1 MKVLWIWTK
10 FFFQF
15 FVLSIKARVCVIL
28 TLILLSKGTREFWA
42 CLSEPHNSYNRRLSD
57 FLHQNRENEVS
68 WSKEIYDIYWQLFTA
83 IWGIWSFY
91 LGKGIANVFGWFSFV
106 KKCLMI
112 LGVFAIILN
121 LGWIRC
127 KPFFTKNWKSWLI
140 FVCRWS
146 RFCSCFSVCLFVCFL
161 WFIFQML
168 KNFPSFFSHRCTCI
182 VVFFK
187 RDKK

>member
-1 MKVLWIWTK
+1 MDVLWKCYGYERNRFGVIRI
-10 FFFQF
+10 FFFSFSFCQSRQESVWF
-15 FVLSIKARVCVIL
+15 WRLFCCPREQGNFEPVSVSLTIL
-28 TLILLSKGTREFWA
+28 TTEGSVTFCIKT
-42 CLSEPHNSYNRRLSD
+42 
-57 FLHQNRENEVS
+57 RENEVS

-140 FVCRWS
+140 FYASLISVLFLF
-146 RFCSCFSVCLFVCFL
+146 FCLSVCLFFVIYL
-161 WFIFQML
+161 S
-168 KNFPSFFSHRCTCI
+168 N
-182 VVFFK
+182 V
-187 RDKK
+187 